1 MTLGFLL
8 LLKRKWLDSSS
19 LAPQVRIQA
28 AFFDKSRADKL
39 ALAFIN
45 LQVRNK

>member
-19 LAPQVRIQA
+19 FAPQVRIQS
-28 AFFDKSRADKL
+28 AFFDNQEPTSKPWLSSTLK
-39 ALAFIN
+39 
-45 LQVRNK
+45 

>member
-19 LAPQVRIQA
+19 FAPQVRIQA
-28 AFFDKSRADKL
+28 AFFDKSKPTSKPWL
-39 ALAFIN
+39 SSTL
-45 LQVRNK
+45 K